1 MALERVVEVTR
12 DCSSKAVLAW
22 RVTQFRV
29 PCAVHLSR
37 SNLRVPLC
45 LLKLV
50 RTHTHDNMSRKKRKP
65 HNLHPHDP
73 RMHSPVSVLLCSA
86 QSSCIAQS
94 NQGRAEN
101 RQRRNVNHD
110 ESNVPSAEW
119 CEIFLVHHASSV
131 TAPTYTL
138 SHIPSGGPWADIL
151 LGSAVIPT
159 TTCDKPANLSAN
171 T

>member
-1 MALERVVEVTR
+1 MALECVVEVAG
-12 DCSSKAVLAW
+12 DCSSEAVLAW

-50 RTHTHDNMSRKKRKP
+50 RTHDNRSREKKP

-73 RMHSPVSVLLCSA
+73 RMHSPVSILLCSA

-110 ESNVPSAEW
+110 DSDVPSAEW

-131 TAPTYTL
+131 TTPTYTL

-151 LGSAVIPT
+151 LGPAEIPT
-159 TTCDKPANLSAN
+159 TTSDKPVNLSAN